1 MTEQGSGFK
10 WWIMFMVSAANFFV
24 IGMSWMSMP
33 VLFAEMMTKQGWP
46 IAAVL
51 FSWGLIPLA
60 VVFLNLPAGIMGD
73 KFGIR
78 WVAGFGMIAAGLT
91 GAARGMADSVTM
103 FQVTMFLYGAS
114 FPFAFILMPKAL
126 GMYFPLQEL
135 GKANGIAQGAYGAGA
150 ALALMLS
157 GTVISPALGG
167 WQNVCYLWGVVSIG
181 LGVLWLATVK
191 DKPAGAPAATAT
203 GPPVS
208 LLDIL
213 GGLLKNPMILMLCV
227 IYFLFLGGWVGGSG
241 AYPALAMKAHGLS
254 AQAANNVVAVALWL
268 YVVGAFTIP
277 VLSDRIG
284 LRRPVYCAG
293 LLIAGTG
300 FYLTFMFGAP
310 QVWIW
315 ACVWGLFAGTIPII
329 FVIPF
334 EMKEVGPALGG
345 TAMALIFVA
354 GNLGGFLFP
363 AITAYLAKSMDPGAA
378 IMWIGALCGLIGYA
392 LTGIL
397 IWGVRETGHRAAAV
411 AEPPAQVGVE

>member
-1 MTEQGSGFK
+1 MTDQDSGYK

-24 IGMSWMSMP
+24 IGLSWMSIP
-33 VLFAEMMTKQGWP
+33 VMFGEIMAKTGWA
-46 IAAVL
+46 ISALL

-73 KFGIR
+73 KFGIK
-78 WVAGFGMIAAGLT
+78 WIAGLGMIAAGIM
-91 GAARGMADSVTM
+91 GAARGMSDSVTM
-103 FQVTMFLYGAS
+103 FQVTMFLYGCS

-167 WQNVCYLWGVVSIG
+167 WQNVMYLWGVVSILIG
-181 LGVLWLATVK
+181 ILWIMTVK
-191 DKPAGAPAATAT
+191 DKPAEAAAAAGGPAVNIW
-203 GPPVS
+203 G
-208 LLDIL
+208 IL
-213 GGLLKNPMILMLCV
+213 GGLLKNPMILMLCL
-227 IYFLFLGGWVGGSG
+227 IYFLFLGGWVGASG
-241 AYPALAMKAHGLS
+241 AYPALGVKARGLS
-254 AQAANNVVAVALWL
+254 PQAANNVVAIALWL
-268 YVVGAFTIP
+268 YVAGAFTIP
-277 VLSDRIG
+277 ILSDRLG
-284 LRRPVYCAG
+284 LRRVVYSIG
-293 LLIAGTG
+293 LLISGIG
-300 FYLTFMFGAP
+300 MFLTFMFPAP

-315 ACVWGLFAGTIPII
+315 AVVWGITAGSIPII

-354 GNLGGFLFP
+354 GNLGGFIFP
-363 AITAYLAKSMDPGAA
+363 ALTAYLAGSMEPAA
-378 IMWIGALCGLIGYA
+378 AMVWIGVLCGLLGYA

-397 IWGVRETGHRAAAV
+397 IWTVRETGHKAAH
-411 AEPPAQVGVE
+411 